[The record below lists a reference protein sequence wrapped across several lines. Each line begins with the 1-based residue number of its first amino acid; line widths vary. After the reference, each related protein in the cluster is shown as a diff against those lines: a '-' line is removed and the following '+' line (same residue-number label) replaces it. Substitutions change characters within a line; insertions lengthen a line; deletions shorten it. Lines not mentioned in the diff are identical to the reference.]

1 VAREF
6 ADLVQGKWD
15 EMKCVCVGLDSDVR
29 LLPPVLGD
37 DDLNGGKQFRFN
49 RAIIEATAD
58 LVCAYKPNSAFY
70 EACGSRG
77 IEDLQR
83 TIEFIHEMAPEVPVI
98 VDAKRADIGNTN
110 RAYADYL
117 FEYLNADAITVHPYL
132 GRTTLDPFLERRE
145 KGIFVLCRTSNP
157 GGGELQD
164 LVVGPT
170 GRPLFQVVAES
181 VATQW
186 NENQNCGL
194 VVGATYPG
202 ELTMVRDIAPDLPLL
217 VPGVGEQGGDLEDSV
232 RRGRRRGGIGTVV
245 NASRSVIFRSR
256 GVDFAEEAA
265 LEVSAMNKRV
275 VACLR
280 AA

>member
-1 VAREF
+1 MAREF